1 MKTIKLLAVFAFTVL
16 IGFTSCQ
23 SEENEQ
29 IGVNP
34 NAIEPTSELAKK
46 FKRTGM
52 NDGAKDDFLDGNSCA
67 ELIFP
72 VVATVNGL
80 EITINN
86 EADYELALEI
96 MDEFNDDDDT
106 VAFNFPITVKL
117 SDYSEIVISSQEEF
131 EDLNQE
137 CDNASDDME
146 DAISCAKVD
155 FPISIL
161 TYDTN
166 LEQTGTVVIE
176 SEQQLYSFVD
186 DLEESDNLFS
196 IKYPITVTLSNGTS
210 VEINDDSEFED
221 AIEECTSYEA
231 EEEIAE
237 EEAEQVES
245 IVSKATF
252 KVESFVTGDVNTAES
267 FAAYTIEFTN
277 EEKLIA
283 RNTVNTTLENIE
295 GEYDVDSD
303 TRVIL
308 EIDFGSE
315 TALSALNNEWIVTTY
330 TSTLLT
336 LQSKT
341 DTSVTL
347 TFKKI

>member
-1 MKTIKLLAVFAFTVL
+1 MKTIKLLGVFAFIALV
-16 IGFTSCQ
+16 GFTSCQ

-29 IGVNP
+29 IGINP
-34 NAIEPTSELAKK
+34 NAITPTSELARKI
-46 FKRTGM
+46 KRTGM
-52 NDGAKDDFLDGNSCA
+52 NDGAKDDFLDRNSCA

-72 VVATVNGL
+72 IVATVNGL

-86 EADYELALEI
+86 EADYELAVEI

-146 DAISCAKVD
+146 SAISCAKVD

-161 TYDTN
+161 TYDVN
-166 LEQTGTVVIE
+166 LEQTGTVVVE
-176 SEQQLYSFVD
+176 SEQQLYGFVD
-186 DLEESDNLFS
+186 DLEDSDKLFS

-210 VEINDDSEFED
+210 VQINDDSEFED
-221 AIEECTSYEA
+221 ALEECTAYEA
-231 EEEIAE
+231 EEELAE
-237 EEAEQVES
+237 EKAEEVEG

-252 KVESFVTGDVNTAES
+252 IVESFVTGGVNIAED
-267 FAAYTIEFTN
+267 FAEYTIEFTN

-283 RNTVNTTLENIE
+283 RNTVNTALENIE

-303 TRVIL
+303 TRVLL
-308 EIDFGSE
+308 ELDFTNE
-315 TALSALNNEWIVTTY
+315 TVFSVLNNEWVVTAY
-330 TSTLLT
+330 TSSLLT

-341 DTSVTL
+341 DSSIIL
-347 TFKKI
+347 ELKRL

>member
-1 MKTIKLLAVFAFTVL
+1 MKTIKLLAVVAFTTL

-29 IGVNP
+29 IGTNP
-34 NAIEPTSELAKK
+34 NAIAPTSELAKT

-72 VVATVNGL
+72 IIATVNGL

-117 SDYSEIVISSQEEF
+117 SDYSEIVIASQEEF
-131 EDLNQE
+131 EELNQE

-161 TYDTN
+161 TYDVN

-176 SEQQLYSFVD
+176 SEQQLYGFVD
-186 DLEESDNLFS
+186 DLEDSDKLFS

-210 VEINDDSEFED
+210 VQINDDSEFEEAVD
-221 AIEECTSYEA
+221 ECTSYEEEEEVA
-231 EEEIAE
+231 EEVAE
-237 EEAEQVES
+237 EVES
-245 IVSKATF
+245 IVSTAVFT
-252 KVESFVTGDVNTAES
+252 VESFVTGGVNTAED

-277 EEKLIA
+277 EEELIA
-283 RNTVNTTLENIE
+283 KNIVDTTLENIE

-308 EIDFGSE
+308 EIDFAEE
-315 TALSALNNEWIVTTY
+315 TTLSALNNEWIVTAY
-330 TSTLLT
+330 TDTLLT

-341 DTSVTL
+341 DSLITL
-347 TFKKI
+347 ELKKL